1 VSFDPRVESQRR
13 ASLLAMRVADMCR
26 RLDADLAGPNPY
38 HVLSQLPPDIVVATS
53 ELEALVGKLHEK
65 QSVVLAGTRV
75 FSRID
80 RDNWREWPAEEETH
94 DD

>member
-1 VSFDPRVESQRR
+1 
-13 ASLLAMRVADMCR
+13 
-26 RLDADLAGPNPY
+26 
-38 HVLSQLPPDIVVATS
+38 VLSQLPPDIVVATS

-80 RDNWREWPAEEETH
+80 RDNWREWPAEEEETE
-94 DD
+94 